1 MTSHMKSLIKLFLK
15 SSSFFF
21 VVFLLW
27 CLFLFEGHL
36 TYLSLVRKVLA
47 PSALTSFCLTVV
59 HFAFAKWKGVQAN
72 YSAHQAVEF
81 SIPENEQHLPEIAEI
96 ASRDKKWK
104 LISSTVDRVV
114 FKSSFNSMYS
124 FGEIITLV
132 KRNNSLRVTSSP
144 LLPTTLFDFGKG
156 YENIQYLNAVAH
168 GRIE

>member
-1 MTSHMKSLIKLFLK
+1 MKSLINLFLK
-15 SSSFFF
+15 SSSFLF

-47 PSALTSFCLTVV
+47 PSAITSFCLTVI

-72 YSAHQAVEF
+72 YSAEQAIDV
-81 SIPENEQHLPEIAEI
+81 SMPENKQHLMEIAEI

-104 LISSTVDRVV
+104 ITSSTVDRVV
-114 FKSSFNSMYS
+114 LKSSFDSIYS
-124 FGEIITLV
+124 FGEIITLA
-132 KRNNSLRVTSSP
+132 KRNNSLRITSSP

-168 GRIE
+168 SRIE